1 MSESTSAELPAEL
14 EEMIERH
21 MGRLREANRWSSAAA
36 ARAAT
41 TGEFVA
47 AGARRE
53 AAEAG
58 GELLGGPASGASSAQ
73 ADPLVVRDV
82 AGQSD
87 RLHAE
92 LRGEADAVLQRMDA
106 LLLAELPAAQ
116 RAAVIDARHW
126 WTGYVDRL
134 ARLD

>member
-21 MGRLREANRWSSAAA
+21 MERLREANRWSSAAA
-36 ARAAT
+36 ARAVS
-41 TGEFVA
+41 TGEFVT
-47 AGARRE
+47 AGARPE

-58 GELLGGPASGASSAQ
+58 GGLLGGPPSGASSTQ
-73 ADPLVVRDV
+73 ADPRVVREV
-82 AGQSD
+82 AGESD
-87 RLHAE
+87 ELHAE
-92 LRGEADAVLQRMDA
+92 LRREADAVLQRMDA
-106 LLLAELPAAQ
+106 LLRTDLPAAQ
-116 RAAVIDARHW
+116 RAAVIDARRW

>member
-21 MGRLREANRWSSAAA
+21 MERLREANRWSSAAA
-36 ARAAT
+36 ARAVS
-41 TGEFVA
+41 TGEFAA
-47 AGARRE
+47 AGAGRG
-53 AAEAG
+53 APAP
-58 GELLGGPASGASSAQ
+58 GPPSERP
-73 ADPLVVRDV
+73 DPRVVREV

-92 LRGEADAVLQRMDA
+92 LRREAAEVLERMDA
-106 LLLAELPAAQ
+106 LLRTDLPAGH

-126 WTGYVDRL
+126 WTGYVDKL
-134 ARLD
+134 AKLD

>member
-21 MGRLREANRWSSAAA
+21 MERLREANRWSSAAA
-36 ARAAT
+36 ARAVD

-58 GELLGGPASGASSAQ
+58 GEPPGGPASGPSGTQ
-73 ADPLVVRDV
+73 ADPSVVREV
-82 AGQSD
+82 AGRSD
-87 RLHAE
+87 RLHAD
-92 LRGEADAVLQRMDA
+92 LRREADEVLGRMDA
-106 LLLAELPAAQ
+106 LLLTDLPAAH

-126 WTGYVDRL
+126 WTGYVERL
-134 ARLD
+134 AKLD